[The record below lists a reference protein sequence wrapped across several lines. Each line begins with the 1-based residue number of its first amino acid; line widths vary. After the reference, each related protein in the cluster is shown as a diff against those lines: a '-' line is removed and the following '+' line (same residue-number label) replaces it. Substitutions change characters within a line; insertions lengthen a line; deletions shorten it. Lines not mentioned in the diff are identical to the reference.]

1 MCGRGIISKNQNG
14 AFSNFC
20 NEPGKTFASFGLG
33 KFQGSNAPSRD
44 IFVERDPGMPFA
56 QILENFLLLR
66 IWHFPQLNHK
76 LACQIFEC
84 KFCPGIL
91 CAVGSPGEAPLCF
104 FSRRFHS
111 VRFSGHVKPHLSA

>member
-33 KFQGSNAPSRD
+33 KFQGSSAPSRG
-44 IFVERDPGMPFA
+44 ILVERDPGMPFT
-56 QILENFLLLR
+56 QILENSFPSG
-66 IWHFPQLNHK
+66 IWRFPQFNHK

-84 KFCPGIL
+84 KGCPRIL
-91 CAVGSPGEAPLCF
+91 HAVGSPGEAPRCI

-111 VRFSGHVKPHLSA
+111 VRFSGRFNPHLSA